1 MPFFPSFLSV
11 GFLPCPPKQKGI
23 LMEKQ
28 IEYKADTHE
37 YLYGNEKFN
46 SVTEL
51 ASLYSKLNTEWLQAH
66 PEYAARGT
74 LVHDEL
80 SKYVD
85 GELGIADMQ
94 YELSKQIAAYLVPSK
109 SMKSEVIV
117 YNTEHH
123 YAGTADVIKVNGL
136 LVESIVDFKTG
147 THRNKLYEQCQ
158 LSLYLLAL
166 KDMGYNTDNTALFV
180 LAPDGYHEYQPLSW
194 DRMQQL
200 EEGDLAPDDDAL
212 TDIQRLVARSEML
225 RPFQEEFEAIQGELR
240 QLLVGQ
246 FESKKASTFV
256 YNDYMYT
263 YLEPSVRKSV
273 DTAKMKEAGIYE
285 DYIKETPTVASV
297 RITKRKTN
305 A

>member
-1 MPFFPSFLSV
+1 
-11 GFLPCPPKQKGI
+11 
-23 LMEKQ
+23 MEKQ

-85 GELGIADMQ
+85 GKLGIADMQ

-136 LVESIVDFKTG
+136 LVESILDLSEGVHQVVHLIVLLVDDSLK
-147 THRNKLYEQCQ
+147 RINLI
-158 LSLYLLAL
+158 LS
-166 KDMGYNTDNTALFV
+166 FV
-180 LAPDGYHEYQPLSW
+180 LFLIAILVT
-194 DRMQQL
+194 
-200 EEGDLAPDDDAL
+200 GD
-212 TDIQRLVARSEML
+212 QHSH
-225 RPFQEEFEAIQGELR
+225 
-240 QLLVGQ
+240 
-246 FESKKASTFV
+246 
-256 YNDYMYT
+256 
-263 YLEPSVRKSV
+263 
-273 DTAKMKEAGIYE
+273 AKNG
-285 DYIKETPTVASV
+285 
-297 RITKRKTN
+297 
-305 A
+305 